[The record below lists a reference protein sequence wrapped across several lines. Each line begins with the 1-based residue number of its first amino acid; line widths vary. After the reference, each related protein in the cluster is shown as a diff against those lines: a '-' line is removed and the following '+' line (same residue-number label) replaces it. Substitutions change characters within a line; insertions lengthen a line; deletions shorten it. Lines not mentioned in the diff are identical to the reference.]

1 MERNQEDNYPTFKA
15 LRNIDLNLLT
25 VFEAVYIHKGI
36 VNAAKVLNL
45 TPSAISQSIQ
55 KLRAT
60 FPDPLFIRK
69 GQGVMPTAYAAHLHE
84 YISQGFESILCA
96 LDVNNNYDKERTIT
110 IASTPSVGALLMPR
124 IYSAIQKINPK
135 LTIRNIPVTER
146 QLAQFQAD
154 IAIDTHP
161 HHSTGISSYK
171 LYTDSIVAVSRKNHP
186 TASSIIKSGDIH
198 GMNCSF
204 LIMQDDLLKDLRQ
217 LINETLPNRHI
228 TFSSYNFLTIASMLS
243 TSDLIGFMPKKVYEM
258 YARMFE
264 LQKVECE
271 TFANISIT
279 PTLHINK
286 LSSRDAV
293 LQEVIDAILDE
304 FEQA

>member
-1 MERNQEDNYPTFKA
+1 MERNQEDDYPTFKA

-36 VNAAKVLNL
+36 VNAARVLNL

-55 KLRAT
+55 KLRST

-69 GQGVMPTAYAAHLHE
+69 GQGVTPTAYAAHLHE

-124 IYSAIQKINPK
+124 IYSAIQKVNPK
-135 LTIRNIPVTER
+135 LTIRNVPVTEH
-146 QLAQFQAD
+146 QLSQFQAD
-154 IAIDTHP
+154 IAIDTRS
-161 HHSTGISSYK
+161 HHSPGISSYK
-171 LYTDSIVAVSRKNHP
+171 LYTDSLVAVCRQNHP
-186 TASSIIKSGDIH
+186 TTSSIVKGAGIH
-198 GMNCSF
+198 EMNYSF
-204 LIMQDDLLKDLRQ
+204 LIMQDELLIDLRQ

-243 TSDLIGFMPKKVYEM
+243 TSDLIGFMPNKVYEM
-258 YARMFE
+258 YSRIFE
-264 LQKVECE
+264 LQKFECQA
-271 TFANISIT
+271 FANFT
-279 PTLHINK
+279 VATTMHINK

-293 LQEVIDAILDE
+293 LQEVIDSILDE

>member
-36 VNAAKVLNL
+36 VNAARVLNL

-55 KLRAT
+55 KLRST

-69 GQGVMPTAYAAHLHE
+69 GQGVTPTAYAAHLHE

-96 LDVNNNYDKERTIT
+96 LDVNNNYNKERTIT

-124 IYSAIQKINPK
+124 IYSAILKVNPK
-135 LTIRNIPVTER
+135 LTIRNVPVTEL
-146 QLAQFQAD
+146 QLSQFQAD
-154 IAIDTHP
+154 IAIDTHS
-161 HHSTGISSYK
+161 HHSSGISSYK
-171 LYTDSIVAVSRKNHP
+171 LYTDSIVAVCRQNHP
-186 TASSIIKSGDIH
+186 TASSIVKGGDIH
-198 GMNCSF
+198 NMNYSF
-204 LIMQDDLLKDLRQ
+204 LIMQDALLIDLRQ
-217 LINETLPNRHI
+217 LINEILPNRHI

-243 TSDLIGFMPKKVYEM
+243 TSDLIGFMPKKIYEM
-258 YARMFE
+258 YSHIFE
-264 LQKVECE
+264 LQKIECE
-271 TFANISIT
+271 ALTRISVT
-279 PTLHINK
+279 TTMHINK

-293 LQEVIDAILDE
+293 LQEVIDTIIDE